1 VNDAVILALD
11 PGVTTGYVIATRAG
25 EYPEWGELI
34 MWRGLEELINKWQP
48 YFIVYEAFTLYASKA
63 RQMINSS
70 FEAVQVIGVI
80 MYLCEQRK
88 IPVTKQP
95 ALWASRVKLPYAVS
109 HMIHS
114 EHARS
119 AARHAV
125 VYYRRHRDL
134 SRPL

>member
-1 VNDAVILALD
+1 
-11 PGVTTGYVIATRAG
+11 
-25 EYPEWGELI
+25 
-34 MWRGLEELINKWQP
+34 MWAGLEELIIKWQP
-48 YFIVYEAFTLYASKA
+48 EFIVYEAFTLYASKA

-88 IPVTKQP
+88 IHVTYQP
-95 ALWASRVKLPYAVS
+95 ALWAHRIKLPYAVS
-109 HMIHS
+109 HAIHS

-125 VYYRRHRDL
+125 VYFRRHRL
-134 SRPL
+134 PKEAP